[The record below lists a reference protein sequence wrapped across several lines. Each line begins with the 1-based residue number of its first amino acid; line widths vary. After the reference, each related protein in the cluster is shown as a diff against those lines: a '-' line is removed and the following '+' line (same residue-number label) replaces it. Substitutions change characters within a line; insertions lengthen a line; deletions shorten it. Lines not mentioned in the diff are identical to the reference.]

1 MQDYA
6 MIGTQM
12 VMVDSV
18 EVELLENFVQLQ
30 IPGQLTTETTLTIVE
45 EDVVCLG
52 GCISK
57 PGSNATDEL
66 SLTNSYI
73 GGMCKIVFR

>member
-12 VMVDSV
+12 VMVGSV

-30 IPGQLTTETTLTIVE
+30 IPGQLTTEMTLTIVE

-57 PGSNATDEL
+57 PRLSATDEV
-66 SLTNSYI
+66 SITNSCI
-73 GGMCKIVFR
+73 G